1 MQPFA
6 VRFIQAVQV
15 RCVGGQPSTL
25 LYDPI
30 FSSGLTTS
38 SVHLKLCMPG
48 ACIFRE
54 FFWGSCFWN
63 KFAVFRKMGYFRG
76 GKKHVLAKEKK
87 PMLWLNLYTGL
98 CTNRKIIR
106 KLEITEEK

>member
-1 MQPFA
+1 
-6 VRFIQAVQV
+6 
-15 RCVGGQPSTL
+15 
-25 LYDPI
+25 
-30 FSSGLTTS
+30 
-38 SVHLKLCMPG
+38 MPG

-76 GKKHVLAKEKK
+76 GKKKTFYLKK
-87 PMLWLNLYTGL
+87 KKAMLWLNLYTGL
-98 CTNRKIIR
+98 STNRKIIR